1 MKKYMKIN
9 HTDNSQKVFFKDGVT
24 PRCLD
29 LTSPEL
35 TDIVNK
41 KINLLQ
47 GEIDMWEEL
56 LTNQKD
62 WIDAKKSS

>member
-1 MKKYMKIN
+1 MKTT

-29 LTSPEL
+29 LTSSEL
-35 TDIVNK
+35 TDIVNE

-47 GEIDMWEEL
+47 GEIDMWKEL